1 MRSKELYLI
10 ISCKY
15 FQAMIQTSQFEI
27 GSWKIIIMFVYLEK
41 IRAANISRHWSKHAL
56 IFRKSHENIMISIIS
71 WEQGGFYAQLQHF
84 LSTVWN
90 AHGVQREPTQIFHI
104 LRKQRLH
111 RPNISQNNTR
121 SACMI
126 HVFKIQSCKVQ
137 IQNYSKCFV
146 SGQGNWLYLRKSG
159 AAKFFRKSFEFVW
172 IQYRPWKH
180 QVMIICWE
188 NKDFKQQLSPEHFLN
203 LYHKTPQPDRI
214 LIKSAN
220 HTFFTIAWI
229 WGHVVNT
236 CLLHFQVCGWSSGR
250 KTHFETFSR

>member
-1 MRSKELYLI
+1 MFCIRSRKLI
-10 ISCKY
+10 IP
-15 FQAMIQTSQFEI
+15 
-27 GSWKIIIMFVYLEK
+27 EK
-41 IRAANISRHWSKHAL
+41 IRGCKSFSGWNI
-56 IFRKSHENIMISIIS
+56 
-71 WEQGGFYAQLQHF
+71 
-84 LSTVWN
+84 
-90 AHGVQREPTQIFHI
+90 TQNDF
-104 LRKQRLH
+104 
-111 RPNISQNNTR
+111 
-121 SACMI
+121 
-126 HVFKIQSCKVQ
+126 FKIQD
-137 IQNYSKCFV
+137 IQRMFLWWYI
-146 SGQGNWLYLRKSG
+146 LRKSG
-159 AAKFFRKSFEFVW
+159 SAKFFRKSFEFFW

-203 LYHKTPQPDRI
+203 LYHKTPQRDHI